1 MLGLILTLGAALM
14 VAVCVAASRI
24 NGTDE
29 DADRLIAAAI
39 VSLSA
44 FATVIASNTTG
55 IAFSRFPGFDLVAL
69 ALFWSSHRAA
79 PAQWKADMG
88 FLLVGVLGV
97 HAWFWALSDQD
108 RQAVWTY
115 VLLRNVLFG
124 SQVAVLSFFGGLS
137 IVRASLDRRGL
148 LRRGPDPVV
157 ARLP

>member
-1 MLGLILTLGAALM
+1 MISLICTLAMAAMVGLCMAAHRVRGTDETADLLVGAAL
-14 VAVCVAASRI
+14 VALLNAS
-24 NGTDE
+24 
-29 DADRLIAAAI
+29 
-39 VSLSA
+39 
-44 FATVIASNTTG
+44 TVILSEATG

-115 VLLRNVLFG
+115 VLLKNVLFG